1 MSFPAGRAA
10 VKTFDADVK
19 LKKELGVDGI
29 TFDVPKVLMTKC
41 GWEGGPWPRMVY
53 VGIDSVDVDG
63 RLKGSLMV
71 LFHVDC
77 QKQPPPY

>member
-1 MSFPAGRAA
+1 MSVAAGRAA

-41 GWEGGPWPRMVY
+41 AWEKEEMAT
-53 VGIDSVDVDG
+53 DS
-63 RLKGSLMV
+63 LLI
-71 LFHVDC
+71 L
-77 QKQPPPY
+77 

>member
-1 MSFPAGRAA
+1 M
-10 VKTFDADVK
+10 KTFDADVK

-41 GWEGGPWPRMVY
+41 AWEGGPLMATD
-53 VGIDSVDVDG
+53 GISSVDVDG

-71 LFHVDC
+71 LFHRHC
-77 QKQPPPY
+77 QKQSPPY